1 VPLLGVA
8 RGEVALDRG
17 VFGRGLA
24 VGAQEVAEQQGE
36 LLGEAA
42 RPADVDV
49 GPRMPGRFPE
59 VPLGA
64 LGVAG
69 PVDEAE
75 IWMSITG
82 LAASPG
88 TEVEPMWSMRI
99 ATGPSARRSLPPS
112 SVNRSGQP
120 GS

>member
-1 VPLLGVA
+1 MGVA
-8 RGEVALDRG
+8 CREVALDRG
-17 VFGRGLA
+17 VFGRSLV
-24 VGAQEVAEQQGE
+24 VGAQEIAEQQRE

-42 RPADVDV
+42 GPADVDV
-49 GPRMPGRFPE
+49 GPRAAGRFPE

-75 IWMSITG
+75 TWMSITG

-88 TEVEPMWSMRI
+88 TEVEPMWSIRI

-112 SVNRSGQP
+112 SANRGGQP